1 MSHGLIFELPT
12 PLDYFA
18 SLVASDESFSLLE
31 AAIAVAQ
38 DEHPGVDA
46 QGVLAEIDRMA
57 AQLARRIPA
66 DAAALQRL
74 RCLNRFFFHELG
86 FGGNLNDYYDADNS
100 YLHRVIETRRGI
112 PITLALLYV
121 EIATQ
126 IGLSARGISFPGHYL
141 VKVHTAQGE
150 IVIDPFS
157 GQSLSRD
164 ALDERLAP
172 YRRQRGL
179 EGEFDMPLGLFLQ
192 AAQPR
197 ETLAR
202 LLRNLQEIHRSARE
216 WVRLARVLD
225 RLVVLQP
232 EDALLRRDR
241 AQCRAEL
248 GQYRE
253 ASEDMACYLEQQPQ
267 AADAG
272 TLRGRLAL
280 WRTLGRPR
288 LH

>member
-1 MSHGLIFELPT
+1 MSRGLIFELPT

-38 DEHPGVDA
+38 DEHPQLDA
-46 QGVLAEIDRMA
+46 QGVLAEVDRMA
-57 AQLARRIPA
+57 AQLVRRIPA

-74 RCLNRFFFHELG
+74 RSLNRFFFHELG
-86 FGGNLNDYYDADNS
+86 FGGNLNDYYDPDNS
-100 YLHRVIETRRGI
+100 YLHRVIETRRGS

-126 IGLSARGISFPGHYL
+126 IGLSARGVSFPGHYL

-150 IVIDPFS
+150 VVIDPFS

-164 ALDERLAP
+164 VLDERLAP
-172 YRRQRGL
+172 FRRQRGL
-179 EGEFDMPLGLFLQ
+179 EGDFDMPLGLFLQ
-192 AAQPR
+192 AATPR

-202 LLRNLQEIHRSARE
+202 LLRNLKEIHGGARE
-216 WVRLARVLD
+216 WLRLARVLD
-225 RLVVLQP
+225 RLVVLLP
-232 EDALLRRDR
+232 DDAPLRRDR

-248 GQYRE
+248 GRYRE
-253 ASEDMACYLEQQPQ
+253 ASEDMARYLEQQPQ
-267 AADAG
+267 AADAAA
-272 TLRGRLAL
+272 LRGRLSL